1 MVTSL
6 KSKIDRQIIVYT
18 TEGKNPNNSYPLP
31 PRSLIE
37 IDLTEAEI
45 KHIKA
50 TYKNEIIIFA

>member
-18 TEGKNPNNSYPLP
+18 TGTKNPDKSYPLP

-37 IDLTEAEI
+37 VDLTEDEI
-45 KHIKA
+45 KYVKSA
-50 TYKNEIIIFA
+50 YKNEVIVFA